1 MDVSAIVE
9 ALRGDPDVFPKKA
22 LREALRRA
30 PESVP
35 ALLRILEETLKE
47 ARRGNLPVDAGALH
61 AMFLLAQLREPAA
74 YPLIVQL
81 FSLPDT
87 LSIDLV
93 GDIYDHDLHRI
104 LASVSRG
111 ETAPIERMIENRK
124 LNSLIRACAVEA
136 LRTMVLE
143 GLVERERVV
152 AFFRRLLD
160 RGLDRRAPEV
170 SDELVTSA
178 AALHPAELM
187 DGLRRAVAEG
197 FPEADSVAFREA
209 ERALA
214 RDPAEVLARS
224 RAASP
229 GLINDAV
236 RELSVW
242 HDSGAFEVF
251 KETVEPDEEDLEGEA
266 GDEEAVETFRH
277 AEPPPGRNDPCPCGS
292 AKKYKKCC
300 GRGQP

>member
-1 MDVSAIVE
+1 
-9 ALRGDPDVFPKKA
+9 
-22 LREALRRA
+22 
-30 PESVP
+30 
-35 ALLRILEETLKE
+35 
-47 ARRGNLPVDAGALH
+47 
-61 AMFLLAQLREPAA
+61 
-74 YPLIVQL
+74 
-81 FSLPDT
+81 
-87 LSIDLV
+87 
-93 GDIYDHDLHRI
+93 
-104 LASVSRG
+104 
-111 ETAPIERMIENRK
+111 
-124 LNSLIRACAVEA
+124 
-136 LRTMVLE
+136 
-143 GLVERERVV
+143 
-152 AFFRRLLD
+152 FRRLLD

-251 KETVEPDEEDLEGEA
+251 KETVEPDEEYLEGEA
-266 GDEEAVETFRH
+266 GYEDAVENFRN
-277 AEPPPGRNDPCPCGS
+277 AAAMPVCNACVTCGS
-292 AKKYKKCC
+292 T
-300 GRGQP
+300 